1 MRNKKPTSETAGPLW
16 PLVPGDIPTV
26 NFHHYLSL
34 TYPQYIANYEYNVMS
49 EWGRRILVR
58 SWQAVRRPPRSFF
71 SRASNRRCKVQPQP
85 GFAGR
90 PRCLRG
96 EPSGRAGRHPAQPG
110 DPRGQKLST
119 SWGQTA
125 SGWSPEATS
134 CPPPHSVPFLRP
146 HLPWKTHP
154 PIPLLSG
161 LRPSIHPQNFACH
174 KKHMCNHCRFPNCW
188 IFHRNRKL
196 WNPPSTNPCTQVYRT
211 EIHGCVSP
219 IWDVLLSTAYT
230 TDKKPFTLK
239 HMAKWILGSLFFF
252 NKLIC

>member
-1 MRNKKPTSETAGPLW
+1 LHVT
-16 PLVPGDIPTV
+16 
-26 NFHHYLSL
+26 
-34 TYPQYIANYEYNVMS
+34 
-49 EWGRRILVR
+49 
-58 SWQAVRRPPRSFF
+58 
-71 SRASNRRCKVQPQP
+71 
-85 GFAGR
+85 
-90 PRCLRG
+90 
-96 EPSGRAGRHPAQPG
+96 
-110 DPRGQKLST
+110 
-119 SWGQTA
+119 
-125 SGWSPEATS
+125 
-134 CPPPHSVPFLRP
+134 
-146 HLPWKTHP
+146 
-154 PIPLLSG
+154 
-161 LRPSIHPQNFACH
+161 